1 MTAIDRRWLPLN
13 ALRAFEAVGRNLSFT
28 AAAHALSVSQSAI
41 SRHVIALEGL
51 LGTPLFDRR
60 PHAFAL
66 TEAGAALLPV
76 VTRAFDRIEQSM
88 NDILND
94 GGSRVRSLRLQL
106 PPTFAHLLAVP
117 MLREFRASFPDL
129 ILDIDSAHGSGYVAR
144 DVDAAV
150 IYAKPH
156 VSEHV
161 ASLLWMERLAPMCHP
176 DVAARLV
183 DSDAAGFLARTELL
197 HVHLDGEPRHKL
209 WQMLV
214 RTAGL
219 RVDVERGLVFDTLIL
234 AAQYALS
241 GEGVALLDRHMFAAD
256 LRAGRLVTPFDAV
269 LEGGYGYY
277 LTVHPED
284 LGDPAIAQ
292 FRSWMIQRFGMPAP
306 ARAVSLV
313 SDAAA
318 RAG

>member
-1 MTAIDRRWLPLN
+1 
-13 ALRAFEAVGRNLSFT
+13 
-28 AAAHALSVSQSAI
+28 
-41 SRHVIALEGL
+41 
-51 LGTPLFDRR
+51 
-60 PHAFAL
+60 
-66 TEAGAALLPV
+66 
-76 VTRAFDRIEQSM
+76 
-88 NDILND
+88 
-94 GGSRVRSLRLQL
+94 
-106 PPTFAHLLAVP
+106 
-117 MLREFRASFPDL
+117 
-129 ILDIDSAHGSGYVAR
+129 
-144 DVDAAV
+144 
-150 IYAKPH
+150 
-156 VSEHV
+156 
-161 ASLLWMERLAPMCHP
+161 
-176 DVAARLV
+176 
-183 DSDAAGFLARTELL
+183 
-197 HVHLDGEPRHKL
+197 
-209 WQMLV
+209 
-214 RTAGL
+214 
-219 RVDVERGLVFDTLIL
+219 VERGLVFDTLIL